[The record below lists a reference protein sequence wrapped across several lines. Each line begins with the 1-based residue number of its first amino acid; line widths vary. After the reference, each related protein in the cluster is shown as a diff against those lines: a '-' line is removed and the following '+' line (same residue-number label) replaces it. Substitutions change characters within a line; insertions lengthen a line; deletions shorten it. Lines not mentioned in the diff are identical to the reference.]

1 MGLRQRG
8 KDGIHSCQ
16 QGAAVF
22 AVWFGK
28 ELGERYGFAPAA
40 PATWATW
47 ATWATGAWTGD
58 KVYGPLGCA

>member
-28 ELGERYGFAPAA
+28 ELGERDGLAPAA
-40 PATWATW
+40 P